1 MTAILHQPNL
11 TEGLTLLGW
20 RLKRDAE
27 IRERKDESNF
37 ECEVE
42 PTSTSYAAFEYMSTA
57 DDDYDPYAGLNIDL
71 CLEVDAIDL
80 NNTNQQIND
89 DYDPYEVFMRMN
101 TRRTVTGR
109 ERAPLALL
117 PSHTTTTSPLVNN
130 YRHYNF
136 ADDDTPVKY
145 PLAIGHIDR
154 RLKQQQNIRGGGYT
168 PRSSFDDDRRSRGG
182 ITNRPVIPPPP
193 QPPPSSSS
201 LSSYRQ
207 PTTIIPRRGGG
218 LSSYSSTRGNNPQI
232 RRNIPPP
239 PRLYPRSEYPPSA
252 SSKRV
257 TFRHSNDF
265 NSGDDFDEDE
275 EDDDSLEGDLHQPIV
290 RRNKLPKRTAA
301 RIAVQRFRSNNLRS
315 SIADDD
321 LDDDIAPTVTEMDML
336 EDQELDEDDDT
347 NIQTTST
354 KTMSSPVK
362 LPASAPAP
370 PIKPTGGTIKSSYI
384 GNMLPSF
391 YEQLPESKKMLLQ
404 DATIDSSSNS
414 PTTQTTTDA
423 SSKSQI
429 EVISPGKKQV
439 GLTTEHIEGPGG
451 EEIID
456 EENRLQFRNTTIAQP
471 YKRST
476 GYQNTKRYY
485 ENEDDD
491 DQQQMRKRIRNDD
504 DYIST
509 GMNRHSQ
516 YGKQHRYRKYEDD
529 EEYDINQDTQ
539 QQQQQQQEE
548 EFQQTIR
555 VPARRG

>member
-1 MTAILHQPNL
+1 MTAVLHQPNL

-27 IRERKDESNF
+27 IRERKHESNF

-42 PTSTSYAAFEYMSTA
+42 PTSTSYAAFEYMSTT
-57 DDDYDPYAGLNIDL
+57 DDGYDPYAGLNIDL

-80 NNTNQQIND
+80 NNTSQQTND

-117 PSHTTTTSPLVNN
+117 PSHSTTTAPLVNN

-145 PLAIGHIDR
+145 PLAIGHTDR
-154 RLKQQQNIRGGGYT
+154 RLKQQNIRGGFT
-168 PRSSFDDDRRSRGG
+168 SRSSFDEDRRSRGG
-182 ITNRPVIPPPP
+182 GGVVSGGGGGGSGSGGGGGGSGSSSGIGGMSNRPII
-193 QPPPSSSS
+193 QSSSS
-201 LSSYRQ
+201 SSSSYRQ
-207 PTTIIPRRGGG
+207 PSAIIPRRGG
-218 LSSYSSTRGNNPQI
+218 LLQSYSTRGNNPQI

-265 NSGDDFDEDE
+265 NSGDDFEEDE

-290 RRNKLPKRTAA
+290 RRNKPPRRTAA

-336 EDQELDEDDDT
+336 EDQELDEDET
-347 NIQTTST
+347 NVQTTST

-362 LPASAPAP
+362 LPP
-370 PIKPTGGTIKSSYI
+370 PPPPPSKPTGGTIKSSYI

-414 PTTQTTTDA
+414 PTAQATADA
-423 SSKSQI
+423 SSKNQI
-429 EVISPGKKQV
+429 EVTSPGKV
-439 GLTTEHIEGPGG
+439 
-451 EEIID
+451 
-456 EENRLQFRNTTIAQP
+456 N
-471 YKRST
+471 
-476 GYQNTKRYY
+476 
-485 ENEDDD
+485 
-491 DQQQMRKRIRNDD
+491 
-504 DYIST
+504 
-509 GMNRHSQ
+509 
-516 YGKQHRYRKYEDD
+516 
-529 EEYDINQDTQ
+529 
-539 QQQQQQQEE
+539 
-548 EFQQTIR
+548 
-555 VPARRG
+555 